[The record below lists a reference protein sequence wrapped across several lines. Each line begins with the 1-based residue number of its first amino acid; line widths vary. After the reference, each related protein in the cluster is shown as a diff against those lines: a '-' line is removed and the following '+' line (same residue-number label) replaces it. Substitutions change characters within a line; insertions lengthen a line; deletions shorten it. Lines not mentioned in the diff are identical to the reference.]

1 MHKNKISHD
10 KIQKYFKIS
19 RTQRGKIKIY
29 LVKIDNSESLILSR
43 NFVLHNFSV
52 LTGIGIAEI
61 SSAVFNSYTIPIRLT
76 PLWMP
81 LVSNPKR
88 SFVITLI
95 CCLLLLRLD
104 GKGSSRT
111 VGDWT
116 SLVRRQSRS
125 SSLLAETILSATIFS
140 HLIQAI
146 VFCNRPC
153 HGFRRHLDE

>member
-19 RTQRGKIKIY
+19 RTQGGKIEIY

-43 NFVLHNFSV
+43 NFILHNFS
-52 LTGIGIAEI
+52 LPTGIGIAEI

-76 PLWMP
+76 PL
-81 LVSNPKR
+81 LNAT
-88 SFVITLI
+88 SFESKAQLRYHFN
-95 CCLLLLRLD
+95 LLSLLRFD

-116 SLVRRQSRS
+116 SLVQRQSRS
-125 SSLLAETILSATIFS
+125 SSLLAETILSATIFAHFLAWFRPLS
-140 HLIQAI
+140 SGIEWHLEHAI
-146 VFCNRPC
+146 SS
-153 HGFRRHLDE
+153 